1 MLVALTALLMLQA
14 GPATSPALET
24 HTVTVT
30 LTDASG
36 RGVTDLGS
44 DELALVENGVVRDLV
59 KITPDARPLVVAI
72 LVDSSQELSST
83 YRLYLVD
90 AVAALVK
97 ALPEGARYAIWVTGE
112 RPRKLVDVT
121 DDRAAVAALKRVA
134 PQGGNTLLDGLVEV
148 TKELRKREGDRLAV
162 VAVSGY
168 TTEFSSR
175 DRYRVAEEARRN
187 ADLFLFFSF
196 DEGLAS
202 FENRTSYDYVMQE
215 LIKDPGGRLER
226 AITAM
231 AATKTLPGLARDLQ
245 PGLRL
250 TYESVAGLKQR
261 NIEVQVSRPG
271 LQVRVGPAR

>member
-1 MLVALTALLMLQA
+1 MLVALAALLLLQA
-14 GPATSPALET
+14 GPAASPALET

-59 KITPDARPLVVAI
+59 KIAPDARPLVVAI

-162 VAVSGY
+162 VAVTGY

-175 DRYRVAEEARRN
+175 DRYRVAEEASRN

-202 FENRTSYDYVMQE
+202 FENRTSYDYVIQE

-261 NIEVQVSRPG
+261 KIEVQVSRPG
-271 LQVRVGPAR
+271 LEVRVGPAR